1 MTEAAL
7 PMKIRYHLRV
17 SNTRALKLRTV
28 SIRRKTAFYT
38 SFVYSS
44 KYLDFIA
51 SDISVYAFT
60 KDSAYKTA
68 PITFIKNIKP

>member
-7 PMKIRYHLRV
+7 PVKIGYHSRV
-17 SNTRALKLRTV
+17 SNMRSLNHRTV
-28 SIRRKTAFYT
+28 SITQKTDFYT
-38 SFVYSS
+38 FFVYSS

-51 SDISVYAFT
+51 SDISAYALT

-68 PITFIKNIKP
+68 PITFMKNIKP